1 MTKTVTL
8 EQYNHLL
15 NLYHELEERLS
26 DVENQLNP
34 STLIMDENEEL
45 QTKDIVDKQR
55 MDHLIPSFNSDDPIP
70 SKNEMI
76 LQIIGEMKS
85 EQRMGLLK
93 ADRVLKAVPKLGEGS
108 GIVLK
113 YDEEPDQK
121 ILVKR
126 SQDYVERINQEAL
139 YEFSGWSTVAASDID
154 KYDTF
159 VFVVFVDG
167 MQYRFVLG
175 QSAMKQLVSHKT
187 VDANDKYHFYFA
199 KDFDDNYV
207 EMRHGVII
215 LEPSMV
221 YQTGDDYSWFV
232 FENKK

>member
-34 STLIMDENEEL
+34 AALIMDENEEF
-45 QTKDIVDKQR
+45 QTKPIVDRQR
-55 MDHLIPSFNSDDPIP
+55 MDHLIPSFNSDDAIP

-85 EQRMGLLK
+85 EQQMGLLK

-113 YDEEPDQK
+113 YDDEPDQK

-126 SQDYVERINQEAL
+126 SQDYVERIHQEAL